1 MKKLYD
7 IEKLFCFVENCWFCY
22 VQVLLKNERRQMLI
36 IRGVFIDDVIKI
48 LCLVINIKMD
58 LNYLQENYFGEKKT
72 KKLIIIIFFG

>member
-1 MKKLYD
+1 
-7 IEKLFCFVENCWFCY
+7 
-22 VQVLLKNERRQMLI
+22 MLI